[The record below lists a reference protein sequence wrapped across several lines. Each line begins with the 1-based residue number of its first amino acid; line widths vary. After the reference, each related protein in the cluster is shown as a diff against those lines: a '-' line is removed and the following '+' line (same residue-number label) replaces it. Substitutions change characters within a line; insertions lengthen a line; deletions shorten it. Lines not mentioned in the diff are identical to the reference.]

1 MASDI
6 REYKRLLEEI
16 RWLDADLHGK
26 DFFLTWERS
35 LKEVQQV
42 LYTAEA
48 LKWLCENNI
57 STKCFDS
64 GLAILQIKDK
74 PGLDRASWSGRNR
87 LSFGFAANSLGL
99 TVHQMDKDEDEI
111 QPAYFSFLRE
121 TEFIG
126 IQDTYPGEGGDKKSS
141 ADKAGNAKMKELAVA
156 LDSSSAS
163 DDAIETGDLIRRP
176 GVINLQC
183 DLDHPIQAMADIL
196 VLKHYFGSL
205 ERLVG
210 KKVAII
216 WGYSPSA
223 VMPFSVPQGFVGL
236 VTRFNMEVI
245 LAHPEGIDLNP
256 QVLGV
261 ARTNAE
267 TGDGN
272 FAATHSMDQAIRDA
286 DAVYIMNWL
295 DPSIPGKKIAVDD
308 WTYREEKIKLTRDGK
323 AFLMDSK
330 LAMGWQSYII
340 AAMML
345 NNRFKEPAK
354 LLGSLKK
361 RNIKRLLFS
370 F

>member
-1 MASDI
+1 MASDV

-16 RWLDADLHGK
+16 RWLDAHLHGK
-26 DFFLTWERS
+26 DFLLTWERS

-57 STKCFDS
+57 SAKCFDS
-64 GLAILQIKDK
+64 GLAILQIKDR
-74 PGLDRASWSGRNR
+74 PGLDQTSWSGRNR

-99 TVHQMDKDEDEI
+99 TVHRMDKDEGEI

-121 TEFIG
+121 TEFIAV
-126 IQDTYPGEGGDKKSS
+126 QDTYPGEVGDKKSS
-141 ADKAGNAKMKELAVA
+141 EDKAGNTKMKELAAA
-156 LDSSSAS
+156 LGSWGAS
-163 DDAIETGDLIRRP
+163 DDRIETRDLIRRP

-196 VLKHYFGSL
+196 VLKHHFGSL
-205 ERLVG
+205 ERLAG
-210 KKVAII
+210 KKVAVI
-216 WGYSPSA
+216 WGYSPTA
-223 VMPFSVPQGFVGL
+223 AMPFSVPQGFVGL
-236 VTRFNMEVI
+236 VTRFNTEVV
-245 LAHPEGIDLNP
+245 LAHPGGYDLNP
-256 QVLGV
+256 RVLEA

-267 TGDGN
+267 TGDGH
-272 FAATHSMDQAIRDA
+272 FTTAHSMDQALKDA
-286 DAVYIMNWL
+286 DAVYIMNW
-295 DPSIPGKKIAVDD
+295 PGSTVPGKKFAVDD
-308 WTYREEKIKLTRDGK
+308 WTYKEEKIKLTGDGK
-323 AFLMDSK
+323 AFLMDSE
-330 LAMGWQSYII
+330 LAMGCQSYII

>member
-1 MASDI
+1 MASDV

-16 RWLDADLHGK
+16 RWLDADLQGK
-26 DFFLTWERS
+26 DFLLTWERS

-57 STKCFDS
+57 SVKCFDS
-64 GLAILQIKDK
+64 GLAILQIKDR
-74 PGLDRASWSGRNR
+74 PGLAQASWSGRNR

-99 TVHQMDKDEDEI
+99 TVHQMDKDEGEI

-121 TEFIG
+121 IEFIG

-141 ADKAGNAKMKELAVA
+141 EDKAGNTKMKELSAA
-156 LDSSSAS
+156 LDSWGAS
-163 DDAIETGDLIRRP
+163 EKWTETGDKSQRA

-183 DLDHPIQAMADIL
+183 DLDHPIQTMADIL
-196 VLKHYFGSL
+196 VLKHHFGSL

-210 KKVAII
+210 KKVAVI
-216 WGYSPSA
+216 WGYSPTT
-223 VMPFSVPQGFVGL
+223 VIPFSVPQGFVGL

-245 LAHPEGIDLNP
+245 LAHPQGYDLNP
-256 QVLGV
+256 RVLDA

-267 TGDGN
+267 TGDRH
-272 FAATHSMDQAIRDA
+272 FTTIHSMDQALKDA
-286 DAVYIMNWL
+286 DAVYIMNW
-295 DPSIPGKKIAVDD
+295 PASTVPGKKFAVDD
-308 WTYREEKIKLTRDGK
+308 WTYREEKRKLTRDGK
-323 AFLMDSK
+323 AFLMESE

>member
-1 MASDI
+1 MAFDI

-26 DFFLTWERS
+26 DFLLTWERS

-48 LKWLCENNI
+48 LKWLFENNI
-57 STKCFDS
+57 SAKCFDS
-64 GLAILQIKDK
+64 GLAILQIKDR
-74 PGLDRASWSGRNR
+74 PGLEPVSWSGRSR

-99 TVHQMDKDEDEI
+99 TVHQMDKDEGEI
-111 QPAYFSFLRE
+111 QPDYFSFLRE
-121 TEFIG
+121 TELIG
-126 IQDTYPGEGGDKKSS
+126 IQDTYPGEEGHKKSS
-141 ADKAGNAKMKELAVA
+141 EAKAGNAKMKELVAA
-156 LDSSSAS
+156 LDSWGAPGNGTENE
-163 DDAIETGDLIRRP
+163 ALIRRP

-196 VLKHYFGSL
+196 VLKHHFGSL

-210 KKVAII
+210 KKVAVI
-216 WGYSPSA
+216 WGYSPTA
-223 VMPFSVPQGFVGL
+223 AMPFSLPQGFVGL
-236 VTRFNMEVI
+236 AARFNMEVI
-245 LAHPEGIDLNP
+245 LAHPGGYDLNP
-256 QVLGV
+256 RVLDAV
-261 ARTNAE
+261 RTNAE
-267 TGDGN
+267 TGDGH
-272 FAATHSMDQAIRDA
+272 FTTAHSMDQALRDA
-286 DAVYIMNWL
+286 DAVYIMNW
-295 DPSIPGKKIAVDD
+295 PGSTVPGKKIAVDD

-323 AFLMDSK
+323 AFLMDTQ

>member
-1 MASDI
+1 MASDV
-6 REYKRLLEEI
+6 REYKQLLEEI
-16 RWLDADLHGK
+16 RWLDADLYGK
-26 DFFLTWERS
+26 NFLLTWEWS
-35 LKEVQQV
+35 QKEVRQV

-57 STKCFDS
+57 SAKCFDS
-64 GLAILQIKDK
+64 GLAILQIKDR
-74 PGLDRASWSGRNR
+74 PGLDQASWSGRNR

-99 TVHQMDKDEDEI
+99 TVHQMNKDEGEI

-126 IQDTYPGEGGDKKSS
+126 IQDTPGKGGDKKNSE
-141 ADKAGNAKMKELAVA
+141 DKSGNTKMKELVAA
-156 LDSSSAS
+156 LDSWGAS
-163 DDAIETGDLIRRP
+163 ENRTDIGDRIRRP

-196 VLKHYFGSL
+196 VLKHHFGSL

-210 KKVAII
+210 KKAAVI
-216 WGYSPSA
+216 WGYSPA
-223 VMPFSVPQGFVGL
+223 AAMPFPVPQGFVGL

-245 LAHPEGIDLNP
+245 LAHPEGLDLNP
-256 QVLGV
+256 RVLEA

-267 TGDGN
+267 TGEGH
-272 FAATHSMDQAIRDA
+272 FATTHSMDQALRDA
-286 DAVYIMNWL
+286 DTVYIMNW
-295 DPSIPGKKIAVDD
+295 PAATVPGEKIAVDD

-323 AFLMDSK
+323 AFLMDSE
-330 LAMGWQSYII
+330 LAIGWQSYII

>member
-1 MASDI
+1 MVSDV
-6 REYKRLLEEI
+6 REFKRLLEEI

-26 DFFLTWERS
+26 DFLLTWERS
-35 LKEVQQV
+35 QKEVQQV

-64 GLAILQIKDK
+64 GLAILQIKNR
-74 PGLDRASWSGRNR
+74 PGLARDSWSGRNR

-99 TVHQMDKDEDEI
+99 TVHRMDKDEGEI
-111 QPAYFSFLRE
+111 YPAYLSFLRE

-126 IQDTYPGEGGDKKSS
+126 VQDTYPGNGEYKNSS
-141 ADKAGNAKMKELAVA
+141 VDKAGNVKMKELAAA
-156 LDSSSAS
+156 LDSWGAS
-163 DDAIETGDLIRRP
+163 DNGIDTRDLIRRP

-196 VLKHYFGSL
+196 VLKHHFGSL

-210 KKVAII
+210 KKVAVI
-216 WGYSPSA
+216 WGHSPTD

-245 LAHPEGIDLNP
+245 LAHPEGYDLNP
-256 QVLGV
+256 RVLDA

-267 TGDGN
+267 TGEGH
-272 FAATHSMDQAIRDA
+272 FTTTHSMDQALKEA
-286 DAVYIMNWL
+286 DVVYIMNW
-295 DPSIPGKKIAVDD
+295 PASTVSGKEIAVDD
-308 WTYREEKIKLTRDGK
+308 WTFRQEKIKLTRAGQ
-323 AFLMDSK
+323 AFLMNSEP
-330 LAMGWQSYII
+330 AMGCKSYIVSAI
-340 AAMML
+340 ML

-354 LLGSLKK
+354 VLGSLKK

>member
-1 MASDI
+1 MVSDV

-26 DFFLTWERS
+26 DFLLTWERS

-57 STKCFDS
+57 SAKCFDS
-64 GLAILQIKDK
+64 GLAILQIKDR
-74 PGLDRASWSGRNR
+74 PGLDQASWSGRNR

-99 TVHQMDKDEDEI
+99 TVHQMDKDEGEI

-126 IQDTYPGEGGDKKSS
+126 IQDTYPGEGVKKKSRV
-141 ADKAGNAKMKELAVA
+141 DKAGNAKMKELAAV
-156 LDSSSAS
+156 LGSWGVSS
-163 DDAIETGDLIRRP
+163 DGTETGDLIRRP

-196 VLKHYFGSL
+196 VLKHHFGSL

-210 KKVAII
+210 KKVAVI
-216 WGYSPSA
+216 WGYSPTA
-223 VMPFSVPQGFVGL
+223 AIPFSVPQGFVGL

-245 LAHPEGIDLNP
+245 LAHPEGYDLNP
-256 QVLGV
+256 RVIDA

-267 TGDGN
+267 TGDRH
-272 FAATHSMDQAIRDA
+272 FTMAHSMDQALKDA
-286 DAVYIMNWL
+286 DAVYIMNW
-295 DPSIPGKKIAVDD
+295 PASTVSGKKFAVDD

-323 AFLMDSK
+323 AFLMDSE
-330 LAMGWQSYII
+330 LAIGCQSYII

>member
-1 MASDI
+1 MVSDV

-26 DFFLTWERS
+26 DFLLTWELS

-57 STKCFDS
+57 SSKCFDS
-64 GLAILQIKDK
+64 GLAILQIMDR
-74 PGLDRASWSGRNR
+74 PGLNQASWSGRNR
-87 LSFGFAANSLGL
+87 LSFGSAANSLGL
-99 TVHQMDKDEDEI
+99 TVHQLDKDGGEI

-121 TEFIG
+121 TEFIA

-141 ADKAGNAKMKELAVA
+141 EDKAGNEKMKELKTA
-156 LDSSSAS
+156 LDSWGDWEKGA
-163 DDAIETGDLIRRP
+163 DTGDLIQRP
-176 GVINLQC
+176 GMINLQC

-196 VLKHYFGSL
+196 VLKHHFGSL

-210 KKVAII
+210 KKVAVI
-216 WGYSPSA
+216 WGHSPTAA
-223 VMPFSVPQGFVGL
+223 VPFSVPQGFVGL
-236 VTRFNMEVI
+236 VTRFNMEVV
-245 LAHPEGIDLNP
+245 LAHPEGFDLNP
-256 QVLGV
+256 RVLQA
-261 ARTNAE
+261 ARNNAE
-267 TGDGN
+267 SGEGH
-272 FAATHSMDQAIRDA
+272 FAATHSMDQALRDA
-286 DAVYIMNWL
+286 DAVYIINW
-295 DPSIPGKKIAVDD
+295 PASTVPGKKIAVDD

-323 AFLMDSK
+323 AFSINSD
-330 LAMGWQSYII
+330 LAMGWQSYVI

-354 LLGSLKK
+354 ILGSLKR

-370 F
+370 V